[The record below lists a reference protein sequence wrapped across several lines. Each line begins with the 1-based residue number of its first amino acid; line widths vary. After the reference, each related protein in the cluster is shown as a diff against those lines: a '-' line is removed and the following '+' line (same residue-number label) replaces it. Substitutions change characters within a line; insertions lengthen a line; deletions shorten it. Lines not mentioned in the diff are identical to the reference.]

1 MSPGVAP
8 TVPRIRS
15 PCSRWRVASLRRHR
29 LPLPI
34 VLVDQPVDDV
44 RDVPLDLLRGVGH
57 DLQLELPL
65 HARAIHEIE
74 HPAQAQVVIEIPV
87 PACFH
92 LEEHFLDRAHPQRE
106 ALGEVGA
113 ILRQLALDVVE
124 RGGVMREQG
133 QAIVGDLQVAAGE
146 HVADPERARHLEGE
160 AALLVERMVDEVL
173 QRLETARRPER
184 GLAVLGAAGQPR
196 ADREDR
202 RLRPEH
208 ALGRV
213 ADKRQH
219 VVELGRTLEDVDLVD
234 DDHDLLAPRANRL
247 DEGALGFGERAVRRG
262 HEQDEVGPR
271 HELGRQALVLA
282 DDRVGARRVDDV
294 EVLEEVDGRG
304 DRADA
309 RAQDVGR
316 GRGAVAD
323 EVNVRGRRRDALV
336 EHATCRGGR

>member
-1 MSPGVAP
+1 MYP
-8 TVPRIRS
+8 
-15 PCSRWRVASLRRHR
+15 
-29 LPLPI
+29 
-34 VLVDQPVDDV
+34 
-44 RDVPLDLLRGVGH
+44 
-57 DLQLELPL
+57 
-65 HARAIHEIE
+65 RAIHEIE
-74 HPAQAQVVIEIPV
+74 HPAEAQVVVEVAV
-87 PACFH
+87 PASFH

-113 ILRQLALDVVE
+113 ILRQLALDVGECGRVLGDE
-124 RGGVMREQG
+124 G
-133 QAIVGDLQVAAGE
+133 QAFVGDLHVAAGE
-146 HVADPERARHLEGE
+146 HVADTERARDLERE
-160 AALLVERMVDEVL
+160 AALLVERIVDEVL

-196 ADREDR
+196 ADGEDWR
-202 RLRPEH
+202 RRPED
-208 ALGRV
+208 APGRV

-219 VVELGRTLEDVDLVD
+219 LVELRRAFEDVDLVD
-234 DDHDLLAPRANRL
+234 DDHDLLAPGANRF
-247 DEGALGFGERAVRRG
+247 DEGAFGLGERPVSRG
-262 HEQDEVGPR
+262 DEQDEIGPR

-282 DDRVGARRVDDV
+282 DDGVRARRVDDV

-323 EVNVRGRRRDALV
+323 EVNVRRRRRDAFV